1 MRSFPFTLRSA
12 GLLVL
17 AACTSSEIGPQGPT
31 PPSDGKTAVFLTDA
45 PFPFDGISRVDI
57 HIVDIAMS
65 TQLDTSD
72 VVPWVSV
79 AHPDRVFNLL
89 DLQNGTTALLGEAV
103 IPPGQYRAVRLIF
116 DPSRSSM
123 TATDGGTILGTTSS
137 GGAGIN
143 WQSKA
148 ERPNLFSL
156 VQEAMAVDQN
166 GEDIVLDFD
175 VGRSFLYDGNG
186 HFTFIPALRAI
197 TRAGSG
203 GVKGTLVQAG
213 GGPPVANAVVSVHIS
228 LDSLSGV
235 GPLITTT
242 RTNSNGEFRAL
253 FLSPGR
259 YDVVAEDLARAIIS
273 GARRVEVKAGETA
286 ELGEMGL

>member
-1 MRSFPFTLRSA
+1 MRSFSLALGPA

-17 AACTSSEIGPQGPT
+17 ACTTSEIGPQGPNG
-31 PPSDGKTAVFLTDA
+31 PSDGKTAVFLTDA

-65 TQLDTSD
+65 TQMDTTDAS
-72 VVPWVSV
+72 PWVSV

-116 DPSRSSM
+116 DPAGSSM
-123 TATDGGTILGTTSS
+123 TTAGGAAILGTTTP
-137 GGAGIN
+137 GTDGIN
-143 WQSKA
+143 WQAKG

-166 GEDIVLDFD
+166 GEDIVIDFD
-175 VGRSFLYDGNG
+175 VGRSFLYDGDNR
-186 HFTFIPALRAI
+186 FTFIPALRAI

-203 GVKGTLVQAG
+203 GIRGTLARAEG
-213 GGPPVANAVVSVHIS
+213 GSPIPNAAVSIHKS
-228 LDSLSGV
+228 LDTLAGL
-235 GPLITTT
+235 GPLLATSRSST
-242 RTNSNGEFRAL
+242 NGEFQAL
-253 FLSPGR
+253 FLSPGH
-259 YDVVAEDLARAIIS
+259 YDVVAEDLARGLGSEAK
-273 GARRVEVKAGETA
+273 RVEVKAGETVDA
-286 ELGEMGL
+286 GQLVF